1 MNSAPAANKGMIW
14 LVLAIMAIVVTTPA
28 ARAQEEQAL
37 GPIPPPVSFAKA
49 KQLTETPN
57 GWSDF
62 LARLPARPGAHA
74 ATGGN
79 RVETL
84 SSGTWTNVTNNAGI
98 NPNGG
103 VCNPL
108 LLTDGSVLI
117 HDCDEPD
124 WWKLTPDINGN
135 YATGTWTQVASMPKI
150 GGTQYAPLYNASA
163 VLPDGRVIVEGGE
176 YNDSDTATWVS
187 YGAIYDPLANA
198 WTAVAEPAGW
208 PAGGSETN
216 PGIGDAS
223 SIVLSDG
230 TWMLSACCADPDVDA
245 LLNPSTLK
253 YTATGAP
260 SHGGSYQDEQ
270 GYELLPNGEVLT
282 IDIWTDY
289 YSNTDKAKNPTNTE
303 LYVPGSGTWSVGANT
318 PVSLV
323 DPVLCGNFEIG
334 PAAMRPD
341 GTLVAFGGNSG
352 CAAAAG
358 APPSYT
364 EALDPTA
371 IYDVAN
377 NTWTAGPHLP
387 ATCTADAS
395 AGFPAK
401 ACTMADAPAA
411 VLPDGNILFAG
422 SSGYGDPGTHFF
434 EFSSATSTPKN
445 SITQVSDPLENA
457 STNPVY
463 AYNLMVLPNGQIL
476 MTDFSDQPEVYT
488 QNTAGGESFDPN
500 WTPTIT
506 SMPTAIYAGATYA
519 ISGTQFNGLTQ
530 GGYYGDDDQSAT
542 NYPLVQLQ
550 NSETNHVF
558 YGRTFGHS
566 TMSIAPGT
574 AGSTNFTVPAHVET
588 GPNNFLSVIANGI
601 PSSGDS
607 VVVARAGYAKGP
619 DFNANGA
626 SDILWRN
633 ANGDVEVW
641 LMDGATATTKN
652 NLGNLSNAWSIAGTG
667 DFNGDGTSD
676 ILFRGNGGALL
687 VWFMNKSGTIASRST
702 ALGSMPNTWS
712 IAGTGD
718 FNGNGTSDILWWD
731 YATGAVQVWFMSG
744 GTAATKTTIGSMPLT
759 WTIVGTGDFNGDGVS
774 DILWRNNSTG
784 GLEVWFMNKSGSVNT
799 KGTLGGLSNAWTVA
813 GTGDF
818 NGDGVT
824 DIVWHETD
832 GTVQIWSMSKSGTVS
847 TRANVGKLPTAWSI
861 AGTGNFNAGKTTDI
875 VWRDYVSGGNTIWFM
890 KAGKVSSTG
899 NPGALPVA
907 WTLIQ

>member
-1 MNSAPAANKGMIW
+1 MNKASSVQKSIFGF
-14 LVLAIMAIVVTTPA
+14 VLAFIAILLTTPTTQ
-28 ARAQEEQAL
+28 AQEEQTL
-37 GPIPPPVSFAKA
+37 GPIPPPVSTAKA
-49 KQLTETPN
+49 KQLSETPN
-57 GWSDF
+57 GWVDF
-62 LARLPARPGAHA
+62 LAHLPPRPGHA
-74 ATGGN
+74 TSDGN
-79 RVETL
+79 RVEAV
-84 SSGTWTNVTNNAGI
+84 SSGTWTNVTANPSI
-98 NPNGG
+98 NENGG

-124 WWKLTPDINGN
+124 WWKLTPDITGS
-135 YATGTWTQVASMPKI
+135 YATGSWTQVASMPKI
-150 GGTQYAPLYNASA
+150 GGTQYAPLYNAAA
-163 VLPDGRVIVEGGE
+163 VLPDGRVIIEGGE
-176 YNDSDTATWVS
+176 YNGSDTEAWVS
-187 YGAIYDPLANA
+187 YGAIYDPLANT
-198 WTAVAEPAGW
+198 WTAVAEPSGW
-208 PAGGSETN
+208 PTGGSQTD

-223 SIVLSDG
+223 SVVLPDG

-245 LLNPSTLK
+245 LLNATTLK

-289 YSNTDKAKNPTNTE
+289 LTGKTTKNPTNTE
-303 LYVPGSGTWSVGANT
+303 LYVPSSGTWNAGANT

-352 CAAAAG
+352 CAKAAG
-358 APPSYT
+358 TPPNYT
-364 EALDPTA
+364 AALDPTA
-371 IYDVAN
+371 IYDVSS

-387 ATCTADAS
+387 ATCTADVS

-434 EFSSATSTPKN
+434 EFSSATSTPAN
-445 SITQVSDPLENA
+445 SITQVSDPLSNA
-457 STNPVY
+457 TTNPVY
-463 AYNLMVLPNGQIL
+463 AYNLLVLPNGQVL

-488 QNTAGGESFDPN
+488 QNTGGAEQFDSSYA
-500 WTPTIT
+500 PTIT
-506 SMPTAIYAGATYA
+506 SVPTAIYAGATYS

-530 GGYYGDDDQSAT
+530 GGYYGDDNQSAT

-550 NSETNHVF
+550 NSETKHVF
-558 YGRTFGHS
+558 YGRTFNHS

-574 AGSTNFTVPAHVET
+574 TASTNFTVPAHVEP
-588 GPNNFLSVIANGI
+588 GANNSLTVIANGI
-601 PSSGDS
+601 PSTAES
-607 VVVARAGYAKGP
+607 VVVARAGYAKAP

-641 LMDGATATTKN
+641 LMNGAVATAKN
-652 NLGNLSNAWSIAGTG
+652 SLGILSNAWSIAGTGDFDGNGTSDILFRSNAGALQIWYMTTSGTVLSKSNALGSVANAWTVVGTG

-676 ILFRGNGGALL
+676 ILFRNSETGQAEI
-687 VWFMNKSGTIASRST
+687 WFIKN
-702 ALGSMPNTWS
+702 
-712 IAGTGD
+712 
-718 FNGNGTSDILWWD
+718 
-731 YATGAVQVWFMSG
+731 AV
-744 GTAATKTTIGSMPLT
+744 ATKTVIATVALA

-784 GLEVWFMNKSGSVNT
+784 VLELWLMKKGGTVGSKINLSGLG
-799 KGTLGGLSNAWTVA
+799 NAWTVA

-824 DIVWHETD
+824 DILWHATTGAVELWT
-832 GTVQIWSMSKSGTVS
+832 MSTSGTVKTKTS
-847 TRANVGKLPTAWSI
+847 LGSYPLAWSV
-861 AGTGNFNAGKTTDI
+861 AGVGNFSGGKVTDI
-875 VWRDYVSGGNTIWFM
+875 LWRDYATGADEIWFM
-890 KAGKVSSTG
+890 NTSGT
-899 NPGALPVA
+899 VA
-907 WTLIQ
+907 SKTAADVFAKSWTLVQ